1 MADDK
6 DKDKEKKQA
15 KPKQEGGGEQKP
27 KSDAKPKSG
36 DGKGKGGD
44 AKAKGKGDS
53 RRKGGGKDQIQGSAI
68 GEAEP
73 PARVPRLREHF
84 EKSVLPELMKRFSYT
99 NPNEVPRL
107 KKIVVNMGVGDAL
120 QNIKMLDAAVAEMA
134 TITGQRPSIRKAK
147 KSIANFKL
155 REGQP
160 IGCMVTLRGPRMYE
174 FYDRLI
180 NVALPRIR
188 DFRGVPMKS
197 MDGQG
202 NYTLGITEQIIFPEI
217 NYDKVEKIR
226 GMDITFVTSADSDE
240 EGLELLRLMN
250 MPFRQRQA

>member
-6 DKDKEKKQA
+6 EKEKKPAKAKAEGGDARPKAEGKPKAEAKA
-15 KPKQEGGGEQKP
+15 KPKGG
-27 KSDAKPKSG
+27 D
-36 DGKGKGGD
+36 GD
-44 AKAKGKGDS
+44 AKGKGKGDS
-53 RRKGGGKDQIQGSAI
+53 RRKGGKDQAMGPAV

-73 PARVPRLREHF
+73 PARIPRLREHF
-84 EKSVLPELMKRFSYT
+84 EKNVLPELMKRFSYK
-99 NPNEVPRL
+99 NPMQAPRL

-120 QNIKMLDAAVAEMA
+120 VNIKMLDAAVAEMA
-134 TITGQRPSIRKAK
+134 TITGQKPSIRKAK

-197 MDGQG
+197 FDGQG

-226 GMDITFVTSADSDE
+226 GMDITFVTSAANDE
-240 EGLELLRLMN
+240 EGQELLKLMN

>member
-1 MADDK
+1 MADEK
-6 DKDKEKKQA
+6 EEKKPKA
-15 KPKQEGGGEQKP
+15 KAEGGESKPKGEAKAKGEGKPKQ
-27 KSDAKPKSG
+27 DA
-36 DGKGKGGD
+36 KGKGD
-44 AKAKGKGDS
+44 AGGKGKGDS
-53 RRKGGGKDQIQGSAI
+53 RRKGGGKDQAQGPAV

-84 EKSVLPELMKRFSYT
+84 ENNVLPELMKRFSYT
-99 NPNEVPRL
+99 NPMEAPRL

-120 QNIKMLDAAVAEMA
+120 VNIKMLDAAVAELT
-134 TITGQRPSIRKAK
+134 TITGQKPSIRKAK

-188 DFRGVPMKS
+188 DFRGVPTKS
-197 MDGQG
+197 FDGQG

-217 NYDKVEKIR
+217 NYDRVEKIR
-226 GMDITFVTSADSDE
+226 GMDITFVTSAENDE
-240 EGLELLRLMN
+240 EGQELLRLMN
-250 MPFRQRQA
+250 MPFRQRTA

>member
-1 MADDK
+1 M
-6 DKDKEKKQA
+6 
-15 KPKQEGGGEQKP
+15 
-27 KSDAKPKSG
+27 
-36 DGKGKGGD
+36 
-44 AKAKGKGDS
+44 
-53 RRKGGGKDQIQGSAI
+53 
-68 GEAEP
+68 
-73 PARVPRLREHF
+73 PRLREHF
-84 EKSVLPELMKRFSYT
+84 EKNVLPELMKRFNYT
-99 NPNEVPRL
+99 NPMQAPRL

-120 QNIKMLDAAVAEMA
+120 VNIKMLDAAVAEMA
-134 TITGQRPSIRKAK
+134 TITGQKPSIRKAK

-188 DFRGVPMKS
+188 DFRGVPQKS
-197 MDGQG
+197 FDGQG

-226 GMDITFVTSADSDE
+226 GMDITFVTSAENDE
-240 EGLELLRLMN
+240 EGQELLRLMN